1 VRRIDL
7 ALSGAL
13 VLAAFSACQ
22 TQQTQDA
29 RLAVF
34 EKFNRASTFEEAR
47 PLVSG
52 LLASQLDGL
61 HARHPEQ
68 VSKVLNSLHLTAYQP
83 RVVDVD
89 DKTSFLVLEQ
99 VKSDTVKQSQQT
111 YVLSRSDSRNWTLA
125 DRVQAETIVP
135 ALWMKQYAPAEFNHS
150 SQCALSRKEA
160 ATNAPVWQSA
170 LAYRTKDKIEV
181 RLLPFPIS
189 QADLDYLK
197 TTQSGTLQSAS
208 AAQTSSLQQKH
219 AECRVILVLGK
230 SQRIGA
236 LNIGYDDPT
245 LGTSTVF
252 QGPGW
257 ATLPAQG
264 AQTGAQSGLPS
275 EFKNVQINRDRIAME
290 TEGDLTSG
298 DQKIRWSIKLDLP
311 LWSQG
316 L

>member
-1 VRRIDL
+1 VRRIGL

-13 VLAAFSACQ
+13 VLAAVSACQ
-22 TQQTQDA
+22 TQKTQDG

-34 EKFNRASTFEEAR
+34 EKFNRAATFEEAR

-52 LLASQLDGL
+52 VLASQLDGL

-68 VSKVLNSLHLTAYQP
+68 VPKVLTSLHLAAYQP
-83 RVVDVD
+83 RLVDVD
-89 DKTSFLVLEQ
+89 DTTSFLVLEQ
-99 VKSDTVKQSQQT
+99 VKSETVKQSQQT
-111 YVLSRSDSRNWTLA
+111 YILSRSEGKSWTLA

-135 ALWMKQYAPAEFNHS
+135 SLWTKQYVPANFNHS

-160 ATNAPVWQSA
+160 TTNAPAWQSA
-170 LAYRTKDKIEV
+170 LAYRIKDRIEI

-189 QADLDYLK
+189 QVDLDYLR
-197 TTQSGTLQSAS
+197 TSQSGTLQTAS
-208 AAQTSSLQQKH
+208 APKTSSLYQKH
-219 AECRVILVLGK
+219 AECRIILVLGK
-230 SQRIGA
+230 SERIA
-236 LNIGYDDPT
+236 SLNIGYDDPT

-257 ATLPAQG
+257 ATLPTQG
-264 AQTGAQSGLPS
+264 EQSGLPP
-275 EFKNVQINRDRIAME
+275 EFKSVRITKDRIAIE
-290 TEGDLTSG
+290 TQGDLTSG
-298 DQKIRWSIKLDLP
+298 DQRIRWNTKLDLP